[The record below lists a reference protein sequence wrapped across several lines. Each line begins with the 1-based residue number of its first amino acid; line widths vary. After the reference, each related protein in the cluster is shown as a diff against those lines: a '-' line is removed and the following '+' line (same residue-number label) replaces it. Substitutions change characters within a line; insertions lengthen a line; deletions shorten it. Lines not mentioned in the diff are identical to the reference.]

1 MARVAVRTDDFQL
14 AYRLIKKL
22 RQSQIKYIQLE
33 YSTPL
38 PHDVIFWFGTHKE
51 VQHSS
56 DENGVSCDIDLV
68 DVTIQKH
75 INLLL
80 AGPDVKLLSF
90 GVDTGPR
97 PGLAWFA
104 DGRLIGSSQLED
116 IDSVVQEINQI
127 IYYLAPQSSIIRIG
141 KGPRTLSN
149 RIVNSCLD
157 QGFDVEL
164 VDEKNTSIGSRHDH
178 VSSAKNIGLKPGI
191 PIFNHMKVIPTKGEV
206 REIQR
211 ISRLASHGKSTIPSN
226 LARSV
231 AKGRMSLKEALNL
244 HSQ

>member
-14 AYRLIKKL
+14 AYRLINKL
-22 RQSQIKYIQLE
+22 RQLQIKYIQLE

-38 PHDVIFWFGTHKE
+38 PNDVIFWFGTHKE

-97 PGLAWFA
+97 PGIAWFA

>member
-14 AYRLIKKL
+14 AYRLINKL
-22 RQSQIKYIQLE
+22 RQLQIKYIQLE

-38 PHDVIFWFGTHKE
+38 PNDVIFWFGTHKE

-178 VSSAKNIGLKPGI
+178 VSSAKNIGLKSGI
-191 PIFNHMKVIPTKGEV
+191 PIFNHLKVIPTKGEV

-231 AKGRMSLKEALNL
+231 AKGRISLKEALKL